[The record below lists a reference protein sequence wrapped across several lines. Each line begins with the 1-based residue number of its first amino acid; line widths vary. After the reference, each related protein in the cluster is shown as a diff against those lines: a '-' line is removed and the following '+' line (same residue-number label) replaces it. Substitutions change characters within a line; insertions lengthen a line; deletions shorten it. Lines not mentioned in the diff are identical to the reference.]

1 MAREKTEMEMITDY
15 KEETRV
21 QETCG
26 VEVRKGGNY
35 TIGQIRKES
44 SRL

>member
-1 MAREKTEMEMITDY
+1 MAREKIEMEMITDY

-26 VEVRKGGNY
+26 VEGMKSGNY

>member
-1 MAREKTEMEMITDY
+1 MRRETW
-15 KEETRV
+15 V

-26 VEVRKGGNY
+26 VEVRKVGNY

>member
-1 MAREKTEMEMITDY
+1 MEMITNY

-21 QETCG
+21 QETSG
-26 VEVRKGGNY
+26 VEVRKGENY